1 MQRLLRR
8 NTDERGAAA
17 VELAL
22 VVFPLLML
30 LLGIVEFGR
39 VYSLQLRL
47 QQAAR
52 EAAREIALH
61 YDDPGM
67 DLATLTAD
75 TNTTITALLSP
86 QIVADLDTTS
96 VVYCSTTSPP
106 TPDNTVVIL
115 ADQVELAIPL
125 LGGSTIGSVG
135 VAAKAQ
141 MSCEG

>member
-1 MQRLLRR
+1 ML
-8 NTDERGAAA
+8 
-17 VELAL
+17 
-22 VVFPLLML
+22 FPLLML

-67 DLATLTAD
+67 DSATLTAN
-75 TNTTITALLSP
+75 TNATLTSLLSP
-86 QIVADLDTTS
+86 ALVADLDTVSVVQCSTVTS
-96 VVYCSTTSPP
+96 VT
-106 TPDNTVVIL
+106 DTVVIL
-115 ADQVELAIPL
+115 GDQVQLAIPL
-125 LGGSTIGSVG
+125 LGGGTIGAVG

-141 MSCEG
+141 MPCEG